1 MCKCQKI
8 KSNKD
13 DGSEGKSCYGK
24 CCRWCCWLWCAA
36 VVIVVGM
43 LMFLCVQKC
52 RLSGGCSDSGC
63 AVPDSTE
70 VVDSLSK

>member
-1 MCKCQKI
+1 MFKRQKI
-8 KSNKD
+8 KFNKD

-36 VVIVVGM
+36 IVIVVGM

-63 AVPDSTE
+63 AVPDRTE